1 MQRAQSRKRRNQR
14 SLLISSEQFAF
25 GCAALLIGI
34 SKAGFGGGIGIL
46 TGPLLALFF
55 DAKIAVGRMLPL
67 LVLCDIVAL
76 VPYWRQWDW
85 GNVRNLLPGGILGI
99 VLGAF
104 ALAAI
109 DDQLLA
115 RLIGGLAVFF
125 GVLHF
130 TRAWLK
136 HDKPI
141 EPRFWH
147 GFLCGLATGFVS
159 TLSHVGGLLTSMYL
173 LMQGMDSRR
182 FVATTTLFYFW
193 INLLKVPVFYQV
205 GMIQE
210 ETLTD
215 DLPFVPVVIVGTLL
229 GVVLNRRV
237 PDVWFGRI
245 VHASVLVIGIYLL
258 VK

>member
-1 MQRAQSRKRRNQR
+1 MIANEH
-14 SLLISSEQFAF
+14 LAF

-46 TGPLLALFF
+46 TSPMLTLFF
-55 DAKIAVGRMLPL
+55 GAKPAVGRMLPML
-67 LVLCDIVAL
+67 LLCDTIAL
-76 VPYWRQWDW
+76 FPYWRQWDVV
-85 GNVRNLLPGGILGI
+85 NLRNLLPGGILGI

-104 ALAAI
+104 ALSAI
-109 DDQLLA
+109 NDEMLT

-125 GVLHF
+125 SLLHF

-136 HDKPI
+136 RDEPI

-147 GFLCGLATGFVS
+147 GFLVGLATGFVS

-173 LMQGMDSRR
+173 LTQKMESRR
-182 FVATTTLFYFW
+182 FVATTTMFYFW
-193 INLLKVPVFYQV
+193 INLLKMPVFWREGLV
-205 GMIQE
+205 S
-210 ETLTD
+210 ETTLLAD
-215 DLPFVPVVIVGTLL
+215 WPFMPIVLVGTLL
-229 GVVLNRRV
+229 GVLLNRRV

-245 VHASVLVIGIYLL
+245 VHGSVLVIGVYLL